1 MAIDQGLT
9 TSFKEQILLG
19 QHDLVTDVL
28 KMALYTGFATLNNT
42 TTVYSSLN
50 EVVASGYTAGGEILT
65 GVTVNAQGSVAYV
78 NFNIVTWNAALTSRG
93 ALIYNAS
100 KGNKS
105 IAVINF
111 GADKTSTATFVVTP
125 PANTAT
131 TAVIRLP

>member
-1 MAIDQGLT
+1 MAIEQGLT

-28 KMALYTGFATLNNT
+28 KMALYTGDATLNKA
-42 TTVYSSLN
+42 TTVYTPQN
-50 EVVASGYTAGGEILT
+50 EVIASGYIAGGEVLS
-65 GVTVNAQGSVAYV
+65 GVTVNTQGSTAYV
-78 NFNIVTWNAALTSRG
+78 NFNSVTWNAAITSRG

-100 KGNKS
+100 KGNKT

-111 GADKTSTATFVVTP
+111 GSDKTSSSVFVVTP